1 MNKINNLFKC
11 IMTFTLKLFKKI
23 KTFFDYTHT
32 SLLGIMSLI
41 VSVNSCILSERQI
54 KNEERLNMPLIE
66 VKSNKYTFKETN
78 DSEEVTV
85 KNIGKFA
92 KYYYVDKKIFL
103 ECSFQ
108 PQGSI
113 LNEASKRLYIPI
125 NDLLDRSLPIH
136 DYEGVIEIKRS
147 VGTYKYVDD
156 LINETTKVT
165 NGFLNI
171 TLLQYIVVKY
181 YDFKDI
187 LHEDI
192 FLVTPGL
199 PSTRVDYNDHLYEL
213 FKLRDHHSIQE
224 LSIEKIIELIKTQGE
239 EIVY

>member
-1 MNKINNLFKC
+1 MNNLFKS
-11 IMTFTLKLFKKI
+11 IMAFTLKSFKKI

-41 VSVNSCILSERQI
+41 VSVNSCILSERQVE
-54 KNEERLNMPLIE
+54 NEERLNMPLIE
-66 VKSNKYTFKETN
+66 VRSSKFTFKETN
-78 DSEEVTV
+78 DSEEVTI

-92 KYYYVDKKIFL
+92 KFYDVKKNIFL
-103 ECSFQ
+103 ECIFTPKRSV
-108 PQGSI
+108 S
-113 LNEASKRLYIPI
+113 NEPIKRLYIPI
-125 NDLLDRSLPIH
+125 NDLLDSSFPKH
-136 DYEGVIEIKRS
+136 DYEGVIDIKMS
-147 VGTYKYVDD
+147 IGTYKYVDD
-156 LINETTKVT
+156 LIYETTKVT

-192 FLVTPGL
+192 FLVKPGL